1 MMKHNNGIVSHLVV
15 TNISFLE
22 EIKTQ
27 TRLYSSE
34 SIQGV
39 LDISLEN

>member
-1 MMKHNNGIVSHLVV
+1 LLQILSNEKSNKNA
-15 TNISFLE
+15 E
-22 EIKTQ
+22 